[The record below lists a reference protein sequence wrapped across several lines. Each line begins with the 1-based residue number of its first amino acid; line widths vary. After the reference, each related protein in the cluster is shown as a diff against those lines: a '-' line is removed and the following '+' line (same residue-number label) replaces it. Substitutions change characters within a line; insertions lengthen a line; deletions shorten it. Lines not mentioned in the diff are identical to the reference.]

1 MRFWRKHPQYSYQ
14 TDPKTVSFKL
24 NKHVVS
30 LTIKFSSPLNNNS
43 TGLKS
48 GCLFR
53 GILPMSKYE
62 QYYFVLL
69 LGGRNILPCP
79 GTTQSA
85 RSSTFCLLSVCLRS
99 NHQCEIVMDQFYF
112 SSSSEPAD
120 FHRSGSCRSSSFSK
134 LSPAMTTVP
143 CSLVPVTTT
152 KLMLS
157 RA

>member
-1 MRFWRKHPQYSYQ
+1 
-14 TDPKTVSFKL
+14 
-24 NKHVVS
+24 
-30 LTIKFSSPLNNNS
+30 
-43 TGLKS
+43 
-48 GCLFR
+48 
-53 GILPMSKYE
+53 MSKYE

-143 CSLVPVTTT
+143 CFLVPVMTT

-157 RA
+157 RVCPGVAITLTEPSGSKFSPSDSSSLLVFVSTVL